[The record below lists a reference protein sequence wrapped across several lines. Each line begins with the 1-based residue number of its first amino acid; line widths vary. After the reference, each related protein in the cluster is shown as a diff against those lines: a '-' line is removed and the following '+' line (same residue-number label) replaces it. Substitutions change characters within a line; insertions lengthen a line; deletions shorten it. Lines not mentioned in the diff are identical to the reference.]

1 MSFFGIYV
9 NKLVVL
15 FILVITV
22 GIIVFNN
29 YKYFSIFLMKKNID
43 VEMIKIFQVV
53 LDKVKILD
61 VETYKIKVKIK
72 DGQVSNYVGVIK

>member
-15 FILVITV
+15 FILVIMV

-61 VETYKIKVKIK
+61 VEMYKIKVKIK
-72 DGQVSNYVGVIK
+72 DGQVCNYVGVIK

>member
-43 VEMIKIFQVV
+43 FEMIKIFQVV